1 MLTFTHLLLISGAAV
16 VVVRVLQL
24 VRVGPGGGRG
34 GRHGQ
39 LVVLVLL
46 GQLLLLSGP
55 HPAVHSHV
63 EALGGG
69 DAGAAA
75 RRTIDLAW
83 RERKGNRSFIRDYGT
98 ETMVGVLGER
108 QESPEPFGYP
118 KFYL

>member
-24 VRVGPGGGRG
+24 VRVCPGGCG
-34 GRHGQ
+34 GGGHGQ

-75 RRTIDLAW
+75 RRTVDLAW
-83 RERKGNRSFIRDYGT
+83 RENRKWNRSFIRVYGT
-98 ETMVGVLGER
+98 GGSTPGTTVISGTIRISEVY
-108 QESPEPFGYP
+108 S
-118 KFYL
+118 